1 MSTTQQSSFKLN
13 NIDKSNFLCNA
24 ICSKEDQAIEKKR
37 TFYNRIILVFFIFA
51 CIILIVS
58 VGIYVGQTNDKYT
71 KTSSIIGLAIG
82 SVGIL
87 IFIGLF
93 VYNTKRDS
101 IYREFYSNVNDI
113 ENVRKLKDAIIKDIK
128 TLKTTKSNLNKIN
141 RKISM
146 LNRAP
151 LLFPVAKRSEYDKYK
166 KERETEIKNLNER
179 LNYNKNNL
187 NKSKSVNK
195 LYNDIK
201 NIKNSMVNDLNEL
214 EDKMSDD
221 KMPKDLYEKI
231 NEDCNKIKNQIN
243 TIESVDNI
251 LIDVE
256 KSTFKRNLDSVNS
269 ICEVITLL
277 KDYIYTKDKKETI
290 LNSDNILAFYVR
302 KERFKVLKNKIV
314 EINERQ
320 NLQVNFL
327 TIINNINSTIDSFN
341 DFIIEELNKINQE
354 ILNIQDPKTIAD
366 NPDKVIRQQ
375 KIRKIAEEV
384 AIQRNNILEFLK
396 IPEYY
401 EINDKYN
408 TLNTLIQEK
417 KRKNGEIDTVTSAI
431 NIASD
436 NISILGNTLSD
447 KFASVFQK
455 SEISEPVTKLKT
467 EEINEP
473 VMKLKK
479 EEPSIFEKAT
489 SWKLFK

>member
-1 MSTTQQSSFKLN
+1 MSTTQQSHSKLN
-13 NIDKSNFLCNA
+13 NTEKSNFLCNA

-37 TFYNRIILVFFIFA
+37 TFYNQVILVFFIFA
-51 CIILIVS
+51 CIILIIS
-58 VGIYVGQTNDKYT
+58 IGIYVGQTNNTQT
-71 KTSSIIGLAIG
+71 KTISIIGLAIG

-113 ENVRKLKDAIIKDIK
+113 VKVQKLKNDIIKDIK
-128 TLKTTKSNLNKIN
+128 SLKTTKSNLNNIN
-141 RKISM
+141 RKISI

-151 LLFPVAKRSEYDKYK
+151 SLFPVTKRSEYDKYK
-166 KERETEIKNLNER
+166 KERENEIKNLNEI
-179 LNYNKNNL
+179 LNYNKDTL
-187 NKSKSVNK
+187 NKYKSVNK

-214 EDKMSDD
+214 EDKMSED

-243 TIESVDNI
+243 TIESIDDI

-256 KSTFKRNLDSVNS
+256 KTTFKRNLDSVNS

-277 KDYIYTKDKKETI
+277 KDYIYTKDKKETT

-314 EINERQ
+314 EINERK
-320 NLQVNFL
+320 NLLVNFL

-341 DFIIEELNKINQE
+341 DFIIEELNKINNE
-354 ILNIQDPKTIAD
+354 ILNIQDPKTKAD
-366 NPDKVIRQQ
+366 NPNKVKRQAQ
-375 KIRKIAEEV
+375 LREIDDEV
-384 AIQRNNILEFLK
+384 ALQKNNIIEFLNK
-396 IPEYY
+396 PEYSEIKAKY
-401 EINDKYN
+401 EELYS
-408 TLNTLIQEK
+408 LIQV
-417 KRKNGEIDTVTSAI
+417 KRKNNGEIDTLSSVFNTVGEK
-431 NIASD
+431 IASVGET
-436 NISILGNTLSD
+436 I
-447 KFASVFQK
+447 ASVLK
-455 SEISEPVTKLKT
+455 NSEPS
-467 EEINEP
+467 P
-473 VMKLKK
+473 VQKP
-479 EEPSIFEKAT
+479 EPSIFEKAT